1 MPTPTKKRIKAVQ
14 QAEIELQTLTK
25 QLQREYY
32 LAVARVVASA
42 INTDGDTITAVAGNN
57 VFVNAWKRLIGR
69 GINSFL
75 IGKFKYLEDL
85 QAQYYSKFDTDFLDF
100 DQIQKAV
107 ENGLKV
113 NLQAFANSYNDSL
126 VVAGQVRA
134 QALSLITQGLSAG
147 EIADKL
153 DGIMNGT
160 NTALG
165 IVENYNF
172 YQIRVQDTFAE
183 YDRRLSNEYAGQL
196 KLNYFIYQGGE
207 IKTTRQFC
215 EERNGNV
222 YTREEGEAFNLLDWE
237 GKKVG
242 HRFFIDCGGYNCR
255 HYLDWISYELA
266 VQLRPDIKKSIYD
279 GI

>member
-75 IGKFKYLEDL
+75 IEKFKYLEGL

-134 QALSLITQGLSAG
+134 QVLALITQGLSAG

-183 YDRRLSNEYAGQL
+183 YDRRLSNEYASQL